1 MSLSSKINQYLQ
13 SSAGKRKLQGTLDG
27 YMRQGV
33 SRTNGGAKLVTK
45 EVVQMLAAQLR
56 GLIVKHAE
64 LANVPTS
71 VMNNIR
77 SLVCTAPYKDNTG
90 GSLVV
95 DLYFASDLHRES
107 LYEDGYPDGISNII
121 ALFNNGYLAS
131 DFVYGWWDGHKA
143 TGAEASYR
151 SFQVFD
157 SAFARSKIARPG
169 LQFLQDAVS
178 EFNTTVGSDYMV
190 TVKLD
195 DIYNETPTV
204 GR

>member
-1 MSLSSKINQYLQ
+1 MSLSSKINEYLR
-13 SSAGKRKLQGTLDG
+13 SAAGKRKLQGTLDG

-33 SRTNGGAKLVTK
+33 SRTNGGTKLVTK
-45 EVVQMLAAQLR
+45 ETVMQLAAQLR
-56 GLIVKHAE
+56 SLIIKHAE
-64 LANVPTS
+64 LANVPPS

-77 SLVCTAPYKDNTG
+77 SLVCTAPYNDATG
-90 GSLVV
+90 GSLVI

-107 LYEDGYPDGISNII
+107 LYEDGYPNGISNII

-131 DFVYGWWDGHKA
+131 DFVYGWWDGHSA
-143 TGAEASYR
+143 TGVESGYR
-151 SFQVFD
+151 SFQVNN
-157 SAFARSKIARPG
+157 SAFVRSKIARPG
-169 LQFLQDAVS
+169 LQFLQDAVA
-178 EFNTTVGSDYMV
+178 EFTTTVGGDYMV